1 MKNKKGFTLV
11 EMLLTLCILAIISLI
26 VVPNIVS
33 TFKRARDNE
42 YQRFLSDI
50 FLSTEAYVQ
59 KNIDKYPDL
68 NAEGNSA
75 YVYVEDLLKS
85 KYLKSSLYDPKNK
98 VKISTENYFTVEVIV
113 KDDGSYTYK
122 LYEELV
128 DPNYCEY
135 EAGKEWT
142 FDYTGSEQDFNVP
155 CNGNYKI
162 ETWGAQGGSYDTTY
176 YGGYGAYATGN
187 IQLSKDEKLYVNS
200 GGIGLLSNNALI
212 TKIPNGGYNGGGGV
226 SQAWTGDTAA
236 TQKQAS
242 GGGATHISKTSG
254 ILSSLSTSVDNI
266 LVVAAGGGGAEYN
279 VSTYYGEYDYSTGGA
294 GGGISGYDGISEFN
308 HTAFYELFKS
318 TQTSGGYLTYNG
330 TTYGQGLFGQGGS
343 FMTGGGGGYYGGF
356 GGSYSGGGGGSSYI
370 GNILLANKA
379 IYCYNCT
386 ESTDEST
393 KTISTTNVS
402 STPTSNYAKK
412 GNGYAKITYLGI

>member
-59 KNIDKYPDL
+59 KNIDKYPNL

-122 LYEELV
+122 LYEELI

-135 EAGKEWT
+135 GAGKEWT
-142 FDYTGSEQDFNVP
+142 FDYTGSEQEFTVP

-162 ETWGAQGGSYDTTY
+162 ETWGAQGGSYSSYT
-176 YGGYGAYATGN
+176 GGYGAYSTGKINLN
-187 IQLSKDEKLYVNS
+187 INEKIYFNIGGKGIPGVLSSSAIVT
-200 GGIGLLSNNALI
+200 A
-212 TKIPNGGYNGGGGV
+212 GGYNGGGSNTSYPYGY
-226 SQAWTGDTAA
+226 GA
-236 TQKQAS
+236 T
-242 GGGATHISKTSG
+242 GGGATNISKKSG
-254 ILSSLSTSVDNI
+254 LLSTHSTSIDKLLI
-266 LVVAAGGGGAEYN
+266 AAAGGGGGGQET
-279 VSTYYGEYDYSTGGA
+279 TYIGYCYGGNAGGIKGNSGTNNPNRGAGGAAGGIGGTQTTGSSFGTGGNALSWAGSGGA
-294 GGGISGYDGISEFN
+294 GLY
-308 HTAFYELFKS
+308 
-318 TQTSGGYLTYNG
+318 GGYSG
-330 TTYGQGLFGQGGS
+330 C
-343 FMTGGGGGYYGGF
+343 
-356 GGSYSGGGGGSSYI
+356 GGGGGSSYI
-370 GNILLANKA
+370 GNSLLTDKA
-379 IYCYNCT
+379 MYCYNCT

-402 STPTSNYAKK
+402 STPTSNYAKQ
-412 GNGYAKITYLGI
+412 GNGYAKITYLGV